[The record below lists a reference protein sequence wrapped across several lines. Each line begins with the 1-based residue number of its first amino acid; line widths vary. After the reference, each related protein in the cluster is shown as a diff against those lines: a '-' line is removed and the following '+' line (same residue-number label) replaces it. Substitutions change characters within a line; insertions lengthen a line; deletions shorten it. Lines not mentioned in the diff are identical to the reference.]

1 MLTPVPSRSDSR
13 NVEPDLWSAAA
24 TALDEHEHDQV
35 MARLAGTVVQPGQTE
50 RLARGERDVVFLLPD
65 RLVLVRPEPFW
76 TGSYE
81 RGQVVRIIFAAGHVQ
96 FDLVGGDS
104 LEFWI
109 DADLTPAEPF
119 VEQAEAW
126 LAPRKSSSG
135 GAAIA
140 FGLAILVALLFV
152 FGPVDLMPQDDR
164 LTVRSTCSDFLRVG
178 VDEQLELLRRLFGQA
193 GQQDEAD
200 KPTTLDASRR
210 HCGEHGGATLDS
222 LVTGK

>member
-1 MLTPVPSRSDSR
+1 M
-13 NVEPDLWSAAA
+13 EPDLWSAAA
-24 TALDEHEHDQV
+24 AALDEHEHDQV
-35 MARLAGTVVQPGQTE
+35 LARLAGTVVQPGQTE

-76 TGSYE
+76 TGSYQ
-81 RGQVVRIIFAAGHVQ
+81 RKQVVRIMFVAGHVQ
-96 FDLVGGDS
+96 FDLLGGDS

-109 DADLTPAEPF
+109 DTALSEPEPF
-119 VEQAEAW
+119 VEQAQNW

-135 GAAIA
+135 GAIVA
-140 FGLAILVALLFV
+140 FGLAIIVALLFV
-152 FGPVDLMPQDDR
+152 AGPVDLMPEDGR

-178 VDEQLELLRRLFGQA
+178 LDEQVELLRRLFGEA
-193 GQQDEAD
+193 GREDEAD
-200 KPTTLDASRR
+200 KQATLDASRK